1 VEVAEAAL
9 DAAGDALGTRGFESD
24 VGLLGFAQML
34 RLFKSV
40 PVSTPVLLNFVA
52 EHHLGLP
59 RSA

>member
-1 VEVAEAAL
+1 VAA
-9 DAAGDALGTRGFESD
+9 

-52 EHHLGLP
+52 EHHMGLP

>member
-1 VEVAEAAL
+1 MKTHR
-9 DAAGDALGTRGFESD
+9 LGTASWS
-24 VGLLGFAQML
+24 LHLAQML

-52 EHHLGLP
+52 EHRMGLP